1 MNPKFGIKILQI
13 LQGHSVGF
21 HFLISGLKPPRDFL
35 FWISEGT
42 CFQICG
48 PKYDTDLVPFKN
60 YELDLQ
66 KIVKYALDYN
76 GSCFFFLENFIHYFR
91 RRNINNFV
99 HFSSK
104 CMYIVMVYRD
114 GLIFM

>member
-42 CFQICG
+42 CFQTCG

-76 GSCFFFLENFIHYFR
+76 GSCFFFWKLHSLFQET
-91 RRNINNFV
+91 
-99 HFSSK
+99 
-104 CMYIVMVYRD
+104 
-114 GLIFM
+114 